1 MAVVGGS
8 FPRIGSTLQTLWA
21 TIMSRKRRI
30 LYGLLSL
37 FLGKSLLN
45 LYRVK
50 QRQKEDATSEWG
62 RYAQYPAAR
71 SRAIAS
77 LLFLKLAPLFALMA
91 VVSRK
96 GSPLRDRL
104 QRRAGDIFADNL
116 IRASPLYIKIGQI
129 LSCRDNVLPVQ
140 WKDAMERLQ
149 DQVPSQSGEKAQR
162 LAYLAWPGGES
173 SFHRTFED
181 MNWTPLAAASLGQV
195 HAAKL
200 RDTGAPVALKL
211 QRPFLRKIYDEDF
224 RLLTRIASIVDRY
237 FGSTAGSVG
246 GVQQSWTE
254 IFQDAEEILY
264 REIDYRAEAENA
276 MRFCR
281 DFGLSLGGKPAKETA
296 AKSRDGKPLPSA
308 APWLRTPYVYDNLS
322 NEQVLVMEN
331 VPSIKITAST
341 KLDEAN
347 VTMEDREYLADSLGR
362 SYLRQFC
369 CNKFCK
375 CMCCLVSELQT
386 SAMEAAHLPLYC
398 NCLFDTFVCATVS
411 TDPHAGN
418 LGVELLDMS
427 SSIPEERVRLVYY
440 DFGQAAELQPNQ
452 AEGILEIIEAI
463 VDMDVDRS
471 VSSFQ
476 KMGVLKEGADLSVV
490 RAKVAENY
498 RTGKVKANRKK
509 LRKRGYK
516 FRNVTSAASSA
527 SIATNSTAGGGDA
540 AVMKYFT
547 LPAEYAFVGRA
558 LSQMNGVGKSLDP
571 EFDFV
576 SAAAPWI
583 YEIKG
588 AGLYIKEEA
597 LKWITSFPD
606 RVADFFCPRGVDGAI
621 VPPKERILTAVRTA
635 TGVLPVFLT
644 SASKLINRD
653 RDPKTPIWENSPTPI
668 WDNSTSP
675 IWDDD
680 RAALVL

>member
-1 MAVVGGS
+1 MDSETRLLLRKSRRRSKRASSSSERVLQLFLLVFACFLGRRTSVEAFVTPKSAATASHVCRGRLIVPQNGCCGSCNNRNHRLSNLLLSKTRGRIRRPLGIFPNQTTSRTHRRASLRKRVLRALAPLVLAFFLCCMQQQPVLAATESFLGFDTALVGSTVSGRALLQSKSTAILGELQSKSMAVMGGS
-8 FPRIGSTLQTLWA
+8 FPRVGRTLQTLWA
-21 TIMSRKRRI
+21 TIMSRKRRL
-30 LYGLLSL
+30 LYCLLSL

-77 LLFLKLAPLFALMA
+77 LLFLKLAPLFALMPL
-91 VVSRK
+91 VSRK

-200 RDTGAPVALKL
+200 RDTGASVALKL

-254 IFQDAEEILY
+254 IFEDAEEILY

-281 DFGLSLGGKPAKETA
+281 DFGLSLGGKPATETA
-296 AKSRDGKPLPSA
+296 AMSRDGEPLPSA

-331 VPSIKITAST
+331 VPSIKITASA
-341 KLDEAN
+341 KLDAAN

-375 CMCCLVSELQT
+375 CMCCLVSVLQT
-386 SAMEAAHLPLYC
+386 STMEAAHPPL
-398 NCLFDTFVCATVS
+398 L
-411 TDPHAGN
+411 
-418 LGVELLDMS
+418 
-427 SSIPEERVRLVYY
+427 
-440 DFGQAAELQPNQ
+440 
-452 AEGILEIIEAI
+452 
-463 VDMDVDRS
+463 
-471 VSSFQ
+471 
-476 KMGVLKEGADLSVV
+476 
-490 RAKVAENY
+490 
-498 RTGKVKANRKK
+498 
-509 LRKRGYK
+509 
-516 FRNVTSAASSA
+516 
-527 SIATNSTAGGGDA
+527 
-540 AVMKYFT
+540 
-547 LPAEYAFVGRA
+547 
-558 LSQMNGVGKSLDP
+558 
-571 EFDFV
+571 
-576 SAAAPWI
+576 
-583 YEIKG
+583 
-588 AGLYIKEEA
+588 
-597 LKWITSFPD
+597 
-606 RVADFFCPRGVDGAI
+606 
-621 VPPKERILTAVRTA
+621 
-635 TGVLPVFLT
+635 
-644 SASKLINRD
+644 
-653 RDPKTPIWENSPTPI
+653 
-668 WDNSTSP
+668 
-675 IWDDD
+675 
-680 RAALVL
+680 